1 MLKRWIGLCLFGLTA
16 LLPQH
21 AASVEEPKADPRG
34 AVLCAWMIYTEL
46 EAVGE
51 TCSQKQDRDFLVFLQ
66 SQIDRIKAFIVRNS
80 DTTQAALEE
89 QQRQVR
95 ASMAHRGS
103 ASCQPDGESMQFYN
117 SFKSIDRGQI
127 IAEMD
132 KLLEVD
138 REPLAN
144 PCL

>member
-1 MLKRWIGLCLFGLTA
+1 MVRRWIRLCLFGLAA
-16 LLPQH
+16 LLPLQ
-21 AASVEEPKADPRG
+21 AAIAGEPKADPRG
-34 AVLCAWMIYTEL
+34 AVLCAWMIYTEI

-51 TCSQKQDRDFLVFLQ
+51 TCSPQQDRDFLIFLQ

-80 DTTQAALEE
+80 DTTPAALEE

-95 ASMAHRGS
+95 ANKAHRS
-103 ASCQPDGESMQFYN
+103 NVSCQPDSDSMQMYN
-117 SFKSIDRGQI
+117 AIKSVDRRQI
-127 IAEMD
+127 IADMD

-138 REPLAN
+138 REPVAN

>member
-1 MLKRWIGLCLFGLTA
+1 MDRRWIGLCLFGLAA
-16 LLPQH
+16 LLPQR
-21 AASVEEPKADPRG
+21 AAMAEEPKADARG
-34 AVLCAWMIYTEL
+34 AVLCAWMIYTEI

-51 TCSQKQDRDFLVFLQ
+51 TCSPQQDRDFLVFLQ

-95 ASMAHRGS
+95 ASAAHRS
-103 ASCQPDGESMQFYN
+103 SVSCQPDGDSMQMYKAI
-117 SFKSIDRGQI
+117 KSVDRRQI
-127 IAEMD
+127 IADMD
-132 KLLEVD
+132 NLLEVD
-138 REPLAN
+138 REPVAN

>member
-1 MLKRWIGLCLFGLTA
+1 MLKQWIGPCLFGLAA

-21 AASVEEPKADPRG
+21 AITAEVPKTDPRG
-34 AVLCAWMIYTEL
+34 AVLCAWMIYTEI

-51 TCSQKQDRDFLVFLQ
+51 ACSPQQDRDFLVFLQ

-80 DTTQAALEE
+80 DTRPAALDA

-95 ASMAHRGS
+95 ASEAHRS
-103 ASCQPDGESMQFYN
+103 SVSCQPDSESMQMYN
-117 SFKSIDRGQI
+117 AIKSVDRRQI
-127 IAEMD
+127 IADMD

-138 REPLAN
+138 REPVAN